1 METTQQFPASY
12 SRLALAALVAA
23 VYAGCYSAIRAGL
36 PFSPPLRFAGL
47 RALIGG
53 TVLLALLALRRRP
66 LLPARRL
73 WPVVL
78 ALALIGTLLGFGA
91 MFTSQQHTG
100 AGLASVLGNTGPLI
114 VIVLAAIFLGEPIT
128 RAKAAAL
135 LLGTTGVS
143 LIALSG
149 IGGAKG
155 GASLGALI
163 PLIAALSGAS
173 ESVIVKRADLGT
185 DVLSVTAWQFL
196 VGSIPLLLLSA
207 STERDRGI
215 QWTPQFLLVLLF
227 LALAGTAFSTALW
240 YWLIQR
246 DDVGRLTLV
255 LFLVPVIGLMLG
267 TVLFAERLSAM
278 QGAGAGLA
286 LAACGIAAAFAKRRQ
301 PS

>member
-1 METTQQFPASY
+1 MRAGSTPY

-36 PFSPPLRFAGL
+36 PFSPPFRYAGL

-53 TVLLALLALRRRP
+53 TVLLALLAARREP
-66 LLPARRL
+66 LLPTRRL
-73 WPVVL
+73 WPAVL
-78 ALALIGTLLGFGA
+78 ALALIGTLFGFGA
-91 MFTSQQHTG
+91 MFTSPHHTG

-114 VIVLAAIFLGEPIT
+114 VIVLAAIFLAEPIT

-135 LLGTTGVS
+135 LLGTTGVL

-149 IGGAKG
+149 VSGGRAG
-155 GASLGALI
+155 TSVGALI
-163 PLIAALSGAS
+163 PLVAALSGAS
-173 ESVIVKRADLGT
+173 ASVIVKRARLGT
-185 DVLSVTAWQFL
+185 EVLSVTAWQFL

-207 STERDRGI
+207 STERDRSI
-215 QWTPQFLLVLLF
+215 QWTPQFLFVLLF
-227 LALAGTAFSTALW
+227 LALPGTAFATALW
-240 YWLIQR
+240 YWLLQR

-267 TVLFAERLSAM
+267 MALFAERLSAM
-278 QGAGAGLA
+278 QGVGVGLA
-286 LAACGIAAAFAKRRQ
+286 LAACGIAAAFATKRQ

>member
-1 METTQQFPASY
+1 MRAGSTPY

-36 PFSPPLRFAGL
+36 PFSPPFRYAGL

-53 TVLLALLALRRRP
+53 TVLLALLAARREP
-66 LLPARRL
+66 LLPTRRL
-73 WPVVL
+73 WPAVL
-78 ALALIGTLLGFGA
+78 ALALIGTLFGFGA

-114 VIVLAAIFLGEPIT
+114 VIVLAAIFLAEPIT

-135 LLGTTGVS
+135 LLGTTGVL

-149 IGGAKG
+149 VSGGRAG
-155 GASLGALI
+155 TSVGALI
-163 PLIAALSGAS
+163 PLVAALSGAS
-173 ESVIVKRADLGT
+173 ASVIVKRARLGT
-185 DVLSVTAWQFL
+185 EVLSVTAWQFL

-207 STERDRGI
+207 STERDRSI
-215 QWTPQFLLVLLF
+215 QWTPQFLFVLLF
-227 LALAGTAFSTALW
+227 LALPGTAFATALW
-240 YWLIQR
+240 YWLLQR

-267 TVLFAERLSAM
+267 MALFAERLSAM
-278 QGAGAGLA
+278 QGVGVGLA
-286 LAACGIAAAFAKRRQ
+286 LAACGIAAAFATKRQ